1 MQAQPNRHSAKSG
14 LPGVSDLASGPDDLR
29 ADGAGT
35 DPGTLATTDTEFR
48 PDWDQLGV
56 PILALGNDGRLL
68 RCNRSFGQL
77 ARSSGVTTGAH
88 QSQWLQLWTVESRA
102 LLFAALADRRA
113 AVAPLGWVGAASGNQ
128 VANTMATGGTNAPVQ
143 RWYSASLRWRQS
155 GTYCIAVLHD
165 VTLARHAELS
175 ARAQADQL
183 RSMAN
188 CTAMLVAYYDPVDL
202 RCLYANRGYA
212 RAHGLDENAVLGR
225 TMADVVGPDAARL
238 AQPAIEQV
246 VRTRQASSYDQW
258 LPGQLTATHGA
269 RGGHATTDVE
279 AAINLDVSLAPHLDS
294 SGALVGLIVTM
305 NDVTRFRE
313 TERTVAETE
322 ERLARFLQAGV
333 EGIVFHRDGVIADA
347 NPAFCDLLGYTLHD
361 LQGRDLIDLVTSDQ
375 RQRLTRI
382 LASDDERRIE
392 TSVQPRE
399 GKRIAVEFITRHVLQ
414 DGVPM
419 RLAVLR
425 DVRERHAAQERLHFL
440 AHHDALTGLP
450 NRQSFM
456 SQLEQM
462 MVRARTAKT
471 DLALMFIDLDA
482 FRRVN
487 DSLGH
492 SAGDARLKTVAR
504 RISENLRSTDKVAR
518 FGGDEFMVLL
528 PGGRDRIDLPNVAAK
543 IQAAVA
549 APLDIEGGSVS
560 VTASIGIAV
569 FPKDGDTPDALIRHA
584 DTAMHR
590 AKASGSAGYA
600 FYEPEH
606 ADSAYAELL
615 LESQLAS
622 AIEQEEFTLVYQP
635 QVDNSGQTVGA
646 EALIRWRH
654 PQRGLLAPDEF
665 IELAEQHRLMLP
677 IGAWVLRAAAQ
688 AARQWYE
695 VAGTA
700 ALSVAVNLSTL
711 QFRAHDF
718 VDTVATV
725 LTESGLPRG
734 WLEFELTERM
744 LVDDLPAVCQR
755 LAELRA
761 LGVRVSIDD
770 FGTGYS
776 SLGHLKNLPVDKLK
790 IDRSFVVELP
800 GGRHSGAIV
809 SAIVQL
815 GHSLDL
821 VVVAEGVETAAQRR
835 FLGNLGCDV
844 MQGMGISP
852 PLDAEQM
859 LSWLQMQPR
868 AQHTLGASDPS
879 DILLRAG
886 GGIF

>member
-1 MQAQPNRHSAKSG
+1 
-14 LPGVSDLASGPDDLR
+14 
-29 ADGAGT
+29 
-35 DPGTLATTDTEFR
+35 
-48 PDWDQLGV
+48 
-56 PILALGNDGRLL
+56 
-68 RCNRSFGQL
+68 
-77 ARSSGVTTGAH
+77 
-88 QSQWLQLWTVESRA
+88 
-102 LLFAALADRRA
+102 
-113 AVAPLGWVGAASGNQ
+113 
-128 VANTMATGGTNAPVQ
+128 
-143 RWYSASLRWRQS
+143 
-155 GTYCIAVLHD
+155 
-165 VTLARHAELS
+165 
-175 ARAQADQL
+175 
-183 RSMAN
+183 
-188 CTAMLVAYYDPVDL
+188 
-202 RCLYANRGYA
+202 
-212 RAHGLDENAVLGR
+212 
-225 TMADVVGPDAARL
+225 
-238 AQPAIEQV
+238 
-246 VRTRQASSYDQW
+246 
-258 LPGQLTATHGA
+258 
-269 RGGHATTDVE
+269 
-279 AAINLDVSLAPHLDS
+279 
-294 SGALVGLIVTM
+294 
-305 NDVTRFRE
+305 VTRFRE
-313 TERTVAETE
+313 TERTAAETE
-322 ERLARFLQAGV
+322 ERLGRFLQAGV

-347 NPAFCDLLGYTLHD
+347 NPAFCELLGYTLHD
-361 LQGRDLIDLVTSDQ
+361 LLGRDLVDLVTTDQ

-382 LASDDERRIE
+382 LASDDERRID
-392 TSVQPRE
+392 TTMQPRE

-487 DSLGH
+487 DSIGH

-528 PGGRDRIDLPNVAAK
+528 PGGRDRIDLPSVVAK

-569 FPKDGDTPDALIRHA
+569 FPNDGDTPDALIRHA
-584 DTAMHR
+584 DSAMHR
-590 AKASGSAGYA
+590 AKARGSAGYA

-606 ADSAYAELL
+606 ADSAYADLV

-654 PQRGLLAPDEF
+654 PKRGLLAPDEF

-677 IGAWVLRAAAQ
+677 IGAWVLRAAAK

-711 QFRAHDF
+711 QFSAVDF
-718 VDTVATV
+718 VDTVAAV
-725 LTESGLPRG
+725 LAESGLPRG

-744 LVDDLPAVCQR
+744 LVDDLPAVCKR

-790 IDRSFVVELP
+790 IDRSFVHDLP

-821 VVVAEGVETAAQRR
+821 VVVAEGVETSAQRR

-879 DILLRAG
+879 DILLRTS